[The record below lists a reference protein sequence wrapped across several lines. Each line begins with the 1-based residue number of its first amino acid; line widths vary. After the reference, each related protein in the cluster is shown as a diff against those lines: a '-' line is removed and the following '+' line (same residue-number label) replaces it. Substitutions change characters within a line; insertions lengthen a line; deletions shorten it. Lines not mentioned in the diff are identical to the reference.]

1 MCKRTMLDEAKKEMK
16 PQKKRNKA
24 PGVRVVGGRVY
35 DSENGKTCHQCRQKT
50 LDFTAECKNSTK
62 GKPCT
67 LKYCCT
73 CLVNRYGEKAEE
85 VAALED
91 WSCPRC
97 RESCNCSF
105 CMKKRGHNPTGAL
118 VQIAKV
124 GGFSSVSDLLN
135 VKGAENVGSYKIPT
149 PKGALPTKQAASEE
163 GNMITSAKKPG
174 KENILDGKKD
184 LNAIPPSSVQH
195 PVEGKPK
202 KMKRKALKVIH
213 DVNGVNAA
221 SPNEASS
228 TLNNTNPKD
237 LKGKVLTQTHDT
249 VVLKE
254 TSHCPGEKK
263 LKKMKIEGFK
273 EIPEQ
278 DADTV
283 CKDSSGYPKK
293 GITNEKVDA
302 GIQQGVKAFEIIIHI
317 DEDEQ
322 MDNLHK
328 CSNAFDKKS
337 DQNTKPCVN
346 TKKHQN
352 NDIKLHER
360 LSKAVSPLPTGT
372 ELVKIAGVDI
382 PKEDAG
388 DALQFLEF
396 CATFGEILTLRK
408 GQGEVVLRELING
421 RSTRRGKYSVIVQF
435 QILLLSVIQ
444 EDIGS
449 ESPNS
454 DTWLMALKSC
464 IRDSKHTLEAFAC
477 IDKKGGG
484 YDHLNSSMKL
494 RLLNFLCDEVLGT
507 EKIRNWI
514 DDQNVKFAEQKKDAR
529 DKLAAAKDKEKC
541 LKQKM
546 HDDIAKAVLAKNG
559 APLTIQEHESLVS
572 EIKKNTAQAHD
583 EMLECKKMVPIDK
596 RPDAVRTE
604 LIFRDNEGHLYWRL
618 KGFSDK
624 SDLLLQD
631 IGAGDG
637 TIELCETWFEFD
649 AEQMTVINKHIHALR
664 EGRIRPRG

>member
-1 MCKRTMLDEAKKEMK
+1 MSAIKNCKRTMLNESGEAKEMK
-16 PQKKRNKA
+16 PRKRNKA

-50 LDFTAECKNSTK
+50 LDFTADCKNSSK

-73 CLVNRYGEKAEE
+73 CLMNRYGEKAEE

-97 RESCNCSF
+97 RELCNCSF

-135 VKGAENVGSYKIPT
+135 VKGAENVGNYKIPT
-149 PKGALPTKQAASEE
+149 RKGASPRKQAASEE

-184 LNAIPPSSVQH
+184 LIVIPPSSVQN

-213 DVNGVNAA
+213 DVNGVNVATPNKA
-221 SPNEASS
+221 SG
-228 TLNNTNPKD
+228 TLNDTHPKD

-273 EIPEQ
+273 EMPEQ

-283 CKDSSGYPKK
+283 SKDSSGYPKK

-302 GIQQGVKAFEIIIHI
+302 GIQQDVKAFEIIIHI

-322 MDNLHK
+322 MANLHK
-328 CSNAFDKKS
+328 CSNALDKQS

-346 TKKHQN
+346 TTKHQN
-352 NDIKLHER
+352 NDFKLHEK
-360 LSKAVSPLPTGT
+360 LSEAVAPLPTGT
-372 ELVKIAGVDI
+372 KLVKIAGVDI
-382 PKEDAG
+382 PKEEAG
-388 DALQFLEF
+388 NALQFLEF
-396 CATFGEILTLRK
+396 CATFGEILNLRK
-408 GQGEVVLRELING
+408 GQGEVVVRELING
-421 RSTRRGKYSVIVQF
+421 RSTRRGKYSGIVQF
-435 QILLLSVIQ
+435 QIQLLSVIQ

-454 DTWLMALKSC
+454 DTWLMTLKSC
-464 IRDSKHTLEAFAC
+464 IPDSTHTQEAFAC

-514 DDQNVKFAEQKKDAR
+514 DDQNVKFAEQKKEAR
-529 DKLAAAKDKEKC
+529 EKLAAARDKEKC

-546 HDDIAKAVLAKNG
+546 QDDIAKAVIAKNG
-559 APLTIQEHESLVS
+559 VPLTIQEHESLVS
-572 EIKKNTAQAHD
+572 EIKKNTAQVHD
-583 EMLECKKMVPIDK
+583 EMLECKKMVPIDNK

-604 LIFRDNEGHLYWRL
+604 PIFRDNEGRVYWRL

-624 SDLLLQD
+624 LVVLLQD
-631 IGAGDG
+631 IGTGDD
-637 TIELCETWFEFD
+637 TTESSESWFEFD
-649 AEQMTVINKHIHALR
+649 AEQMNVIDKHINALR
-664 EGRIRPRG
+664 